1 MITEVKNVEF
11 NIIDTSDPFE
21 QFRDDIERFW
31 AEYCS
36 KHPEAYSE
44 KILNLFGSEETAHG
58 IRLII
63 GWINYYEAFY
73 SKIAGNIQTRNL
85 FSGAYIITSDGY
97 YCVAVD
103 WNSEINLIGGVASAE
118 DFENG
123 KYIPEKCLVRE
134 CKEEMGI
141 DITDDHFSYELK
153 YLKIT
158 SGDENYFP
166 TGLIYEVKTDYT
178 KSEIEELFMTN
189 AHDNELQAIKFLRP
203 DDSEV
208 LAGSRRK
215 YIFELFDM
223 MRK

>member
-1 MITEVKNVEF
+1 
-11 NIIDTSDPFE
+11 
-21 QFRDDIERFW
+21 
-31 AEYCS
+31 
-36 KHPEAYSE
+36 
-44 KILNLFGSEETAHG
+44 
-58 IRLII
+58 
-63 GWINYYEAFY
+63 
-73 SKIAGNIQTRNL
+73 
-85 FSGAYIITSDGY
+85 
-97 YCVAVD
+97 
-103 WNSEINLIGGVASAE
+103 
-118 DFENG
+118 
-123 KYIPEKCLVRE
+123 
-134 CKEEMGI
+134 MGI

-178 KSEIEELFMTN
+178 KSEIEELFKTN

>member
-1 MITEVKNVEF
+1 MIREISNVEF
-11 NIIDTSDPFE
+11 NMIRTSDPFGE
-21 QFRDDIERFW
+21 FRDDIERFW
-31 AEYCS
+31 AEYCAN
-36 KHPEAYSE
+36 HPEAYSE
-44 KILNLFGSEETAHG
+44 NILNLFDYEETANG
-58 IRLII
+58 IRLNI

-73 SKIAGNIQTRNL
+73 SKIVGNIQTRNL
-85 FSGAYIITSDGY
+85 FSGAYIITSDGF

-123 KYIPEKCLVRE
+123 EYIPEKCLIRE
-134 CKEEMGI
+134 CQEEMGI
-141 DITDDHFSYELK
+141 DITDNRFSYELK

-158 SGDENYFP
+158 SDNENYFP
-166 TGLIYEVKTDYT
+166 TGLIYEVRTDYT
-178 KSEIEELFMTN
+178 RSEIEELFKTN
-189 AHDNELQAIKFLRP
+189 AHDNELQAIKFFRP